1 MNCEHCRVRCVNH
14 YDTFR
19 KYLCENCGGV
29 FICECEC
36 QLAIAFLP
44 HQLKLAV
51 EYGTHEEYQVT
62 GFAPNICAECRGEK
76 EEAHPRAAIYGQKG
90 KVERYYWREIFK
102 TYCEYV
108 LNWLQQ
114 NSEQVKDIIK
124 FQSKFPDVARVSRV
138 RPSYFN

>member
-29 FICECEC
+29 FICECER